1 MNFVAAEIVK
11 IMPYYIIITI
21 FNFIKN
27 NVTVWETEFFITIYT
42 FYILFYTWR
51 TFASQPTSIP
61 DLRQRAETSS
71 RHFPPYRNF
80 IHRPIVS
87 SSFSRRTT
95 HPIPPLS
102 SPHTPSSHSHP
113 RKNHW
118 HKSPGAHVPAETRR
132 METPLEARLPFDS
145 RPLSLYIETYP
156 LQRIEEKTR
165 YIYTHS
171 LVLRF
176 YSAFVRERGRNRRG
190 EEKLILTSRARRI
203 IPALR
208 APRNA
213 ISSGA
218 TAATPRVCTLLYA
231 SGLDV
236 AFIIARAK
244 LPEWE

>member
-1 MNFVAAEIVK
+1 MWQFERPNFSSLSILFVYSFILGGLSLLNLLQFPTFVSALKHLQGTFLLIAISSIDPLCPLLSLDARRILFLPFHLHTRPPRTLIRVK
-11 IMPYYIIITI
+11 IIDT
-21 FNFIKN
+21 N
-27 NVTVWETEFFITIYT
+27 
-42 FYILFYTWR
+42 LQ
-51 TFASQPTSIP
+51 AHTS
-61 DLRQRAETSS
+61 
-71 RHFPPYRNF
+71 
-80 IHRPIVS
+80 
-87 SSFSRRTT
+87 
-95 HPIPPLS
+95 
-102 SPHTPSSHSHP
+102 P
-113 RKNHW
+113 RKHDEW
-118 HKSPGAHVPAETRR
+118 KHLSKPAC
-132 METPLEARLPFDS
+132 RLI
-145 RPLSLYIETYP
+145 RALSLYIETYP